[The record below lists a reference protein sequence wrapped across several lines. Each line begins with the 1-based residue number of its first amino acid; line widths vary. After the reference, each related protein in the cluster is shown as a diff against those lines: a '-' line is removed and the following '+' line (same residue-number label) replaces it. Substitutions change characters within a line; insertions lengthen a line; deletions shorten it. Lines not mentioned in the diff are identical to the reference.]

1 MIGIKK
7 ALRWREE
14 HNNYEL
20 NIEQMKRDIKRIEAL
35 LTVREKAADPGFK
48 MMWSRKL
55 KELIKNIT
63 DPKRNK
69 DVIT

>member
-1 MIGIKK
+1 
-7 ALRWREE
+7 
-14 HNNYEL
+14 
-20 NIEQMKRDIKRIEAL
+20 MKRDIKRIEAL